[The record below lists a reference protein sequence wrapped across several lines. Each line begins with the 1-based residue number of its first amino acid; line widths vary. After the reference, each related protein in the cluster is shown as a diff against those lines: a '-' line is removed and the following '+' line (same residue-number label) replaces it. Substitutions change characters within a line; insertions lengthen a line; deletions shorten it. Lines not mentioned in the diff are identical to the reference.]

1 MKKNLVTLLTL
12 IIVMQF
18 AGRAQSL
25 GDNTKHKLTD
35 YPELESYINFRFE
48 NERYSGVTVIF
59 QDSIL
64 EFSSIKGS
72 ANRDWDVNNT
82 LDTKFDLASATKMFT
97 AIGIAILYDQDRIN
111 LDAPFMKYFPSFP
124 LEIASEITLRQLLS
138 HTSGL
143 TDLFFEEA
151 YLRGDRSRLRKV
163 SDYDPYFSELRIG
176 HVPSDRI
183 MYSNTNFLIL
193 GRIIEEVSGKNYY
206 DFVHEQIFVP
216 LNMCD
221 TGFFEKDEV
230 VKNRAVGYFNDAQAS
245 MEFGVPND
253 DQIRS
258 NIAIRSIK
266 GMPAGGAFSTVS
278 DMNLFMNGIRSE
290 KLISVETYKLF
301 TKEFRGGYGLGF
313 QVYEQEGQRVIG
325 HSGGFYGVSTMIFY
339 MPNINRTFISL
350 TNTDFAA
357 QPIFDRFLALQN
369 DINTFR
375 PISISS
381 EELSQYEGYYA
392 VIEGEMKGHQIH
404 IQATGER
411 LLFDNSLEFFPF
423 GKDSFFD
430 IDNDRFSLIF
440 QRNENDEIIGFE
452 RGDGGMFV
460 QVAEN
465 IDSTQV
471 RTVVALILPEEILQ
485 EYIVE
490 LIFEEYG
497 MMGGH
502 RPTISVADGAL
513 LIDNMM
519 KFLPYEKDKFFL
531 HDDMGMKLHFNR
543 DSKGEIMGAHVLR
556 GEDVVGKLSLL
567 DK

>member
-1 MKKNLVTLLTL
+1 MKNYLISLLTL
-12 IIVMQF
+12 IFIAF
-18 AGRAQSL
+18 SGCAQGLDETSKNNL
-25 GDNTKHKLTD
+25 FD
-35 YPELESYINFRFE
+35 YPELESYINFRLE
-48 NERYSGVTVIF
+48 NGRYSGVTAIY
-59 QDSIL
+59 QDSIM

-72 ANRDWDVNNT
+72 ANRDWEVYNT

-97 AIGIAILYDQDRIN
+97 SIGIAILNEQDRIN

-124 LEIASEITLRQLLS
+124 LKKAREITVRQLLS

-151 YLRGDRSRLRKV
+151 YLRSDRSRLRKV
-163 SDYDPYFSELRIG
+163 SDYDPYFSEVRIG
-176 HVPSDRI
+176 QVPSDQI

-206 DFVHEQIFVP
+206 DFIREQIFVP
-216 LNMCD
+216 LHMRN

-266 GMPAGGAFSTVS
+266 GIPAGGAFSTVS
-278 DMNLFMNGIRSE
+278 DMNLFMNGIRSG
-290 KLISVETYKLF
+290 KLITKETYLLF
-301 TKEFRGGYGLGF
+301 TKEYQGGYGLGF
-313 QVYEQEGQRVIG
+313 QVYEHEGQRVIG
-325 HSGGFYGVSTMIFY
+325 HSGGFYGVSTMVFY
-339 MPNINRTFISL
+339 LPNLNKTFISL

-369 DINTFR
+369 GVKTFT

-381 EELSQYEGYYA
+381 TELSQYEGYYA
-392 VIEGEMKGHQIH
+392 VIEGEMKGRQIH
-404 IQATGER
+404 IQATEVR
-411 LLFDNSLEFFPF
+411 LLFDNTLEFFPF

-440 QRNENDEIIGFE
+440 QRNENGEIIGFE
-452 RGDGGMFV
+452 RGDGGMFG
-460 QVAEN
+460 QVAKK
-465 IDSTQV
+465 IDSSQV
-471 RTVVALILPEEILQ
+471 RTVEALILPEEILQ

-490 LIFEEYG
+490 FIFEEDG

-502 RPTISVADGAL
+502 RPTISIADGSL

-531 HDDMGMKLHFNR
+531 HDDMGMKLHFSR
-543 DSKGEIMGAHVLR
+543 DTKGKINGAQVLR
-556 GEDVVGKLSLL
+556 EEEVVGKLSLS